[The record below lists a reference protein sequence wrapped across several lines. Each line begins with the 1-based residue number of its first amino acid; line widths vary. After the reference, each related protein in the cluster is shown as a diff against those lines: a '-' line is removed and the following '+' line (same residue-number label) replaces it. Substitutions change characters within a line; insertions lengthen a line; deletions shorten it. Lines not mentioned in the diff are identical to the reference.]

1 MDIKEF
7 YDDCEYDIRVYKTKK
22 MKNSKQIITGNSK
35 IGILA
40 GIGSLLQS
48 TLDANLLTENELKDL
63 VKMVLE
69 ARKNG
74 ARNRVIYNILKK
86 NKIF

>member
-7 YDDCEYDIRVYKTKK
+7 YDDCEYDIRVYKTKE
-22 MKNSKQIITGNSK
+22 MKNSKQIMTGNSK

-40 GIGSLLQS
+40 GIASFIQS
-48 TLDANLLTENELKDL
+48 TLDTNLLSENELKDL

-69 ARKNG
+69 ARKNDV
-74 ARNRVIYNILKK
+74 RNKVIYNSFEEK
-86 NKIF
+86 

>member
-7 YDDCEYDIRVYKTKK
+7 YDDCEYDIRVYKTKE
-22 MKNSKQIITGNSK
+22 MKNSKQIMTGNSK

-40 GIGSLLQS
+40 GIASFIQS
-48 TLDANLLTENELKDL
+48 TLDTNLLSENELKDL

-74 ARNRVIYNILKK
+74 ARNKVIYNSFEEK
-86 NKIF
+86 

>member
-7 YDDCEYDIRVYKTKK
+7 YDDCEYDIRVYKTKE
-22 MKNSKQIITGNSK
+22 MKNSKQIMTGNSK

-40 GIGSLLQS
+40 GIASFIQS
-48 TLDANLLTENELKDL
+48 TLDTNLLNENELKDL

-74 ARNRVIYNILKK
+74 ARNKVIYNSFEEK
-86 NKIF
+86 

>member
-7 YDDCEYDIRVYKTKK
+7 YDDCEYDIRVYKTKE
-22 MKNSKQIITGNSK
+22 MRNSKQIMTGNSK

-40 GIGSLLQS
+40 GIASFIQS
-48 TLDANLLTENELKDL
+48 TLDTNLLSENELKDL

-74 ARNRVIYNILKK
+74 ARNKVIYNSFEEK
-86 NKIF
+86 